1 MLLLCAGIVT
11 TYILLIYLLARIPV
25 RRQPKPSPVR
35 ALCCLCL
42 RFHDGT
48 GTHCEACDFAYY
60 PDGVT
65 YFQVEQLVDGVQ
77 YRTEK

>member
-1 MLLLCAGIVT
+1 MNLLFWIPFSLA
-11 TYILLIYLLARIPV
+11 LIFYTWLFRGLFRK
-25 RRQPKPSPVR
+25 PKPSPVR

-42 RFHDGT
+42 QFHDGT
-48 GTHCEACDFAYY
+48 GTHCEACEFAYY